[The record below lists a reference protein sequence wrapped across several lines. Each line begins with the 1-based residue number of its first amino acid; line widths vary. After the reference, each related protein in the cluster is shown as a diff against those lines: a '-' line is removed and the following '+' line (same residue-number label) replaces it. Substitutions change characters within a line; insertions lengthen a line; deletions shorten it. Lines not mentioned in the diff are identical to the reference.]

1 MQLGLCYL
9 TGVEL
14 CQIRSRSRIH
24 LSAITCPLEEEEEE
38 ANSGLA
44 SDRVVG
50 IRIADR
56 ESREHGSTIHRA
68 LLQPDRLLITVFAFF
83 TPRMQP
89 RMEMGELAAVRT
101 SSMADNERRGGRMTG
116 CDEMAKTAIV
126 TLSSLP
132 PSLSQPRAVSLSLFL
147 FFALRLFLSS
157 KFLSLSVHDLLSR

>member
-14 CQIRSRSRIH
+14 CRIRSRSRIH
-24 LSAITCPLEEEEEE
+24 LSAITCPLEEEEEEEE

-56 ESREHGSTIHRA
+56 ESREHGSTMHRA

-83 TPRMQP
+83 TPRM
-89 RMEMGELAAVRT
+89 EDG
-101 SSMADNERRGGRMTG
+101 
-116 CDEMAKTAIV
+116 
-126 TLSSLP
+126 
-132 PSLSQPRAVSLSLFL
+132 
-147 FFALRLFLSS
+147 
-157 KFLSLSVHDLLSR
+157 